1 MAGMDETDAR
11 LERQFDRLE
20 RQVPA
25 AKGFLQWV
33 RKPRARIL
41 RIPLAFLLLLGGVFS
56 FLPILG
62 VWMLPLGLL
71 LLAIDIP
78 PMRRPVANWVVRGQR
93 GLSKLR
99 RWWRDRRG
107 RHSAA

>member
-1 MAGMDETDAR
+1 MAEMDETDAR

-25 AKGFLQWV
+25 ARGFLQWV
-33 RKPRARIL
+33 RKPHARVL
-41 RIPLAFLLLLGGVFS
+41 RIPLAILLLLGGIFS

-62 VWMLPLGLL
+62 IWMLPLGLL

-78 PMRRPVANWVVRGQR
+78 PMRRPVADWVVRGQR

-99 RWWRDRRG
+99 RWWRDRRSRG
-107 RHSAA
+107 RAA